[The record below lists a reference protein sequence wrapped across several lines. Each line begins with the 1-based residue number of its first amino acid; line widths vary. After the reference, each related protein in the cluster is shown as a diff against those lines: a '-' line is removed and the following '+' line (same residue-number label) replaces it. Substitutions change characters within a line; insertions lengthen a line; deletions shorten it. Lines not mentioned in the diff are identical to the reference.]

1 MKQKKQGIKI
11 KHRRYNLY
19 NRKKSTGKKVLATV
33 LTVLAAAVLCVV
45 GFGIGRPLM
54 EYFQNKK
61 DGANSDS
68 SPSWTPPAVT
78 QESEQTSETQGA
90 PSEEQTSQGEQT
102 SQTDPAAQE
111 ETGALLLD
119 ESVLENFDSDS
130 LKSTIASA
138 KSAGYTAVCVTM
150 KDDMGYVL
158 YKTEIDGVKDSDA
171 VKGRLTAKQ
180 ICDII
185 KGMGMTPVA
194 RINTL
199 KDHTSGIYVGGNY
212 LITGDMGAWHDA
224 APANGGK
231 KWLDPFNAATAS
243 YIGQMTAELSQA
255 GFGRI
260 ILANTIFPEFH
271 PTDYSEYL
279 AGQPIGDEAA
289 RLNALWDVITAAK
302 NAAQENG
309 AVVMLEMDSAELF
322 ANDRLSTA
330 AEAADDSARL
340 HDVELFITY
349 SGEGSY
355 TGAKSFMGRMSAQF
369 SGQEYAVCVGTGAA
383 REDIERAFTEN
394 GVAVYLG
401 K

>member
-61 DGANSDS
+61 DGTSSDS
-68 SPSWTPPAVT
+68 SSSWTPPGSVT
-78 QESEQTSETQGA
+78 QESAQTSETSASSQEQE
-90 PSEEQTSQGEQT
+90 SQQTSQAQPE
-102 SQTDPAAQE
+102 PQE
-111 ETGALLLD
+111 ETGAIFLD
-119 ESVLENFDSDS
+119 EGVLEYYDTDS
-130 LKSTIASA
+130 LKSAIASA
-138 KSAGYTAVCVTM
+138 KSSGYTAVCVTM
-150 KDDMGYVL
+150 KDNMGYVM
-158 YKTEIDGVKDSDA
+158 YKTEIEGVKDTDA

-180 ICDII
+180 VCDTI

-199 KDHTSGIYVGGNY
+199 KDHTSGIYAGGNY

-231 KWLDPFNAATAS
+231 KWLDPFNANTAA
-243 YIGQMTAELSQA
+243 YIGQMTAELSKA

-289 RLNALWDVITAAK
+289 RLNALWDVITAAE

-309 AVVMLEMDSAELF
+309 AKIMLETDSTALF
-322 ANDRLSTA
+322 ADSRLSTT
-330 AEAADDSARL
+330 AEAAGDSVRL
-340 HDVELFITY
+340 RGVELLIAYT
-349 SGEGSY
+349 GDGAY

-369 SGQEYAVCVGTGAA
+369 SGQEYAVYVGAGASHD
-383 REDIERAFTEN
+383 ELTRAFAEN
-394 GVAVYLG
+394 GVAVYSG

>member
-19 NRKKSTGKKVLATV
+19 NRKKSTAKKVLATV

-61 DGANSDS
+61 DNTSSDS
-68 SPSWTPPAVT
+68 SPSWTPPESVT
-78 QESEQTSETQGA
+78 QESAQTAETADTQEQESQ
-90 PSEEQTSQGEQT
+90 QTSQAEPEPQ
-102 SQTDPAAQE
+102 Q
-111 ETGALLLD
+111 ETGALFLD
-119 ESVLENFDSDS
+119 EAVLEYYDTDS

-138 KSAGYTAVCVTM
+138 KSSGYTAVCVTM

-158 YKTEIDGVKDSDA
+158 YKTEIEGVKDSGA
-171 VKGRLTAKQ
+171 VKGKLTAKQ
-180 ICDII
+180 VCDTI

-231 KWLDPFNAATAS
+231 KWLDPFNANTVE
-243 YIGQMTAELSQA
+243 YIAQMTAELSKA

-260 ILANTIFPEFH
+260 VLANTIFPEFH

-279 AGQPIGDEAA
+279 AGQPIGDETA
-289 RLNALWDVITAAK
+289 RLNALWDVITAADG
-302 NAAQENG
+302 AARDNG
-309 AVVMLEMDSAELF
+309 AKIMLETDSASLF
-322 ANDRLSTA
+322 ADSRLSTT
-330 AEAADDSARL
+330 AEAAGDSTRL
-340 HDVELFITY
+340 HGVELLIAY
-349 SGEGSY
+349 AGDGAY
-355 TGAKSFMGRMSAQF
+355 TGAKSFMGRMGAQL
-369 SGQEYAVCVGTGAA
+369 SGQEYAVLVGSGAA
-383 REDIERAFTEN
+383 QDELTRAFTEN
-394 GVAVYLG
+394 GIAVYSG

>member
-54 EYFQNKK
+54 EYFQNRK
-61 DGANSDS
+61 DNTSSDS
-68 SPSWTPPAVT
+68 SPSWTPPGSVT
-78 QESEQTSETQGA
+78 QESAQTSETEASSQEQE
-90 PSEEQTSQGEQT
+90 SQQTSQAQPE
-102 SQTDPAAQE
+102 PQE
-111 ETGALLLD
+111 ETGAIFLD
-119 ESVLENFDSDS
+119 EGVLEYYDTDS

-138 KSAGYTAVCVTM
+138 KSSGYTAVCVTM

-158 YKTEIDGVKDSDA
+158 YKTDIEGVKDTDA

-180 ICDII
+180 VCDTI

-231 KWLDPFNAATAS
+231 KWLDPFNANTAA
-243 YIGQMTAELSQA
+243 YIGQMTAELSKA

-289 RLNALWDVITAAK
+289 RLNALWDVITAAE

-309 AVVMLEMDSAELF
+309 TKIMLETDSAALF
-322 ANDRLSTA
+322 ADSRLSTT
-330 AEAADDSARL
+330 AEAAGDSVRL
-340 HDVELFITY
+340 RGVELLIAY
-349 SGEGSY
+349 SGDGAY

-369 SGQEYAVCVGTGAA
+369 SGQEYAVYVGAGASHDEVA
-383 REDIERAFTEN
+383 RAFTEN
-394 GVAVYLG
+394 GVAVYSG

>member
-19 NRKKSTGKKVLATV
+19 NRKKSTAKKVLATV

-61 DGANSDS
+61 DNTSSDS
-68 SPSWTPPAVT
+68 SSSWTPPESVT
-78 QESEQTSETQGA
+78 QESAQTAETADTQEQESQ
-90 PSEEQTSQGEQT
+90 QTSQAEPEPQ
-102 SQTDPAAQE
+102 Q
-111 ETGALLLD
+111 ETGALFLD
-119 ESVLENFDSDS
+119 EAVLEYYDTDS

-138 KSAGYTAVCVTM
+138 KSSGYTAVCVTM

-158 YKTEIDGVKDSDA
+158 YKTEIEGVKDSDA
-171 VKGRLTAKQ
+171 VKGKLTAKQ
-180 ICDII
+180 VCDTI

-199 KDHTSGIYVGGNY
+199 KDHTSGIFVGGNY

-231 KWLDPFNAATAS
+231 KWLDPFNANTVE
-243 YIGQMTAELSQA
+243 YIAQMTAELSKA

-260 ILANTIFPEFH
+260 VLANTIFPEFH

-279 AGQPIGDEAA
+279 AGQPIGDETA
-289 RLNALWDVITAAK
+289 RLNALWDVITAADG
-302 NAAQENG
+302 AARENG
-309 AVVMLEMDSAELF
+309 AKIMLETDSASLF
-322 ANDRLSTA
+322 ADSRLSTT
-330 AEAADDSARL
+330 AEAAGDSTRL
-340 HDVELFITY
+340 HGVELLIAY
-349 SGEGSY
+349 AGDGAY
-355 TGAKSFMGRMSAQF
+355 TGAKSFMGRMGAQF
-369 SGQEYAVCVGTGAA
+369 SGQEYAVLVGSGAA
-383 REDIERAFTEN
+383 QDELTRAFTEN
-394 GVAVYLG
+394 GIAVYSG

>member
-19 NRKKSTGKKVLATV
+19 NRKKSTAKKVLATV

-61 DGANSDS
+61 DNTSSDS
-68 SPSWTPPAVT
+68 SSSWTPPESVT
-78 QESEQTSETQGA
+78 QESAQTAETADTQEQESQ
-90 PSEEQTSQGEQT
+90 QTSQAEPEPQ
-102 SQTDPAAQE
+102 Q
-111 ETGALLLD
+111 ETGALFLD
-119 ESVLENFDSDS
+119 EAVLEYYDTDS

-138 KSAGYTAVCVTM
+138 KSSGYTAVCVTM

-158 YKTEIDGVKDSDA
+158 YKTEIEGVKDSDA
-171 VKGRLTAKQ
+171 VKGKLTAKQ
-180 ICDII
+180 VCDTI

-231 KWLDPFNAATAS
+231 KWLDPFNANTVE
-243 YIGQMTAELSQA
+243 YIAQMTAELSKA

-260 ILANTIFPEFH
+260 VLANTIFPEFH

-279 AGQPIGDEAA
+279 AGQPIGDETA
-289 RLNALWDVITAAK
+289 RLNALWDVITAADG
-302 NAAQENG
+302 AARENG
-309 AVVMLEMDSAELF
+309 AKIMLETDSASLF
-322 ANDRLSTA
+322 ADSKLSTT
-330 AEAADDSARL
+330 AEAAGDSTRL
-340 HDVELFITY
+340 HGVELLIAY
-349 SGEGSY
+349 AGDGAY
-355 TGAKSFMGRMSAQF
+355 TGAKSFMGRMGAQF
-369 SGQEYAVCVGTGAA
+369 SGQEYAVLVGSGAA
-383 REDIERAFTEN
+383 QDELTRAFAEN
-394 GVAVYLG
+394 GIAVYSG

>member
-19 NRKKSTGKKVLATV
+19 NRKKSTAKKVLATV

-61 DGANSDS
+61 DNTSSDS
-68 SPSWTPPAVT
+68 SSSWTPPESVT
-78 QESEQTSETQGA
+78 QESAQTAETTDTQEQESQ
-90 PSEEQTSQGEQT
+90 QTSQAEPEPQ
-102 SQTDPAAQE
+102 QETD
-111 ETGALLLD
+111 ALFLD
-119 ESVLENFDSDS
+119 EAVLEYYDTDS

-138 KSAGYTAVCVTM
+138 KSSGYTAVCVTM

-158 YKTEIDGVKDSDA
+158 YKTEIEGVKDSDA
-171 VKGRLTAKQ
+171 VKGKLTAKQ
-180 ICDII
+180 VCDTI

-199 KDHTSGIYVGGNY
+199 KDHTSGIFVGGNY

-231 KWLDPFNAATAS
+231 KWLDPFNANTVD
-243 YIGQMTAELSQA
+243 YIAQMTAELSKA

-260 ILANTIFPEFH
+260 VLANTIFPEFH

-279 AGQPIGDEAA
+279 AGQPIGDETA
-289 RLNALWDVITAAK
+289 RLNALWDVITAADG
-302 NAAQENG
+302 AARDNG
-309 AVVMLEMDSAELF
+309 AKIMLETDSASLF
-322 ANDRLSTA
+322 ADSRLSTT
-330 AEAADDSARL
+330 AEAAGDSTRL
-340 HDVELFITY
+340 HGVELLIAY
-349 SGEGSY
+349 AGDGAY
-355 TGAKSFMGRMSAQF
+355 TGAKSFMGRMGAQF
-369 SGQEYAVCVGTGAA
+369 SGQEYAVYIGAGAA
-383 REDIERAFTEN
+383 HDELTRAFAEN
-394 GVAVYLG
+394 GIAVYSG

>member
-19 NRKKSTGKKVLATV
+19 NRRKSTGKKVFATV

-61 DGANSDS
+61 DGTSSDS
-68 SPSWTPPAVT
+68 SSSWTPPGSVT
-78 QESEQTSETQGA
+78 QESAQTSETSASSQEQE
-90 PSEEQTSQGEQT
+90 SQQTSQAQPE
-102 SQTDPAAQE
+102 PQE
-111 ETGALLLD
+111 ETGAIFLD
-119 ESVLENFDSDS
+119 EGVLEYYDTDS
-130 LKSTIASA
+130 LKSAIASA
-138 KSAGYTAVCVTM
+138 KSSGYTAVCVTM
-150 KDDMGYVL
+150 KDNMGYVL
-158 YKTEIDGVKDSDA
+158 YKTEIEGVKDSDA
-171 VKGRLTAKQ
+171 VKGKLTAKQ
-180 ICDII
+180 VCDTI

-231 KWLDPFNAATAS
+231 KWLDPFNANTAA
-243 YIGQMTAELSQA
+243 YIGQMTAELSKA

-289 RLNALWDVITAAK
+289 RLNALWDVITAAE

-309 AVVMLEMDSAELF
+309 AKIMLETDSAALF
-322 ANDRLSTA
+322 ADSRLSTT
-330 AEAADDSARL
+330 AEAAGDSVRL
-340 HDVELFITY
+340 RGVELLIAYT
-349 SGEGSY
+349 GDGAY

-369 SGQEYAVCVGTGAA
+369 SGQEYAVYVGAGASHD
-383 REDIERAFTEN
+383 ELTRAFTEN
-394 GVAVYLG
+394 GVAVYSG